1 VEVTHVA
8 GESAYTGQVQPG
20 GPAAVRQLPALTIS
34 KVSVG
39 PMDNNA
45 YLLECKST
53 GALCLVDAAND
64 AATLLDLVGDRPLSR
79 VVTTH
84 QHRDHWQA
92 LEEVV
97 AVTGARTSA
106 GRDDAAGIPT
116 ATDEPLDDGD
126 AVSVGDV
133 TLRVITLV
141 GHTPG
146 SVALRYDDP
155 AGHPHLFTGDSL
167 FPGGVGKTRSPE
179 DFDSL
184 LHDVTTKLFEPMP
197 DDTWFYPG
205 HGNDSTLGAERP
217 SLSEWAARRW

>member
-1 VEVTHVA
+1 MA
-8 GESAYTGQVQPG
+8 DESAYTGEVQLG
-20 GPAAVRQLPALTIS
+20 GPAAVRELPALTIS

-45 YLLECKST
+45 YLLECRST
-53 GALCLVDAAND
+53 GGLVLVDAAND
-64 AATLLDLVGDRPLSR
+64 AATLLDLVGDRPLAR

-97 AVTGARTSA
+97 AVTGARTAA
-106 GRDDAAGIPT
+106 GRDDAAGIPA
-116 ATDEPLDDGD
+116 ATDEPLDDGGT
-126 AVSVGDV
+126 VTVGDV
-133 TLRVITLV
+133 TLQVITLV

-155 AGHPHLFTGDSL
+155 DGHPHLFTGDSL
-167 FPGGVGKTRSPE
+167 FPGGPGKTTSPN

-184 LHDVTTKLFEPMP
+184 MDDLEAKVFGTLP

-217 SLSEWAARRW
+217 AVPEWRERGW

>member
-1 VEVTHVA
+1 MA
-8 GESAYTGQVQPG
+8 DESAYTGEVQPG
-20 GPAAVRQLPALTIS
+20 GAAAVRELPALTIS

-45 YLLECKST
+45 YLLECRST

-64 AATLLDLVGDRPLSR
+64 AATLLDLVGDRPLAR

-97 AVTGARTSA
+97 AVTGARTAA

-126 AVSVGDV
+126 TVTVGDV
-133 TLRVITLV
+133 TLQVITLV

-167 FPGGVGKTRSPE
+167 FPGGPGKTTSPA
-179 DFDSL
+179 DFTSL
-184 LHDVTTKLFEPMP
+184 MDDLEAKVFGTLSN
-197 DDTWFYPG
+197 DTWFYPG

-217 SLSEWAARRW
+217 ALAEWRQRGW

>member
-1 VEVTHVA
+1 MPDAT
-8 GESAYTGQVQPG
+8 AYTGEVHPG
-20 GPAAVRQLPALTIS
+20 GPAAVRELDQLTIS

-45 YLLECKST
+45 FLLECRST
-53 GALCLVDAAND
+53 GTLCLIDAAND
-64 AATLLDLVGDRPLSR
+64 AAVLLDLVGDRPLER

-97 AVTGARTSA
+97 AVTGARTAA
-106 GRDDAAGIPT
+106 GRDDAGGIPV
-116 ATDEPLDDGD
+116 ATDEPLDDGGT
-126 AVSVGDV
+126 VTVGEV
-133 TLRVITLV
+133 TLHVITLV

-155 AGHPHLFTGDSL
+155 AGNPHLFTGDSL
-167 FPGGVGKTRSPE
+167 FPGGVGRTTRPE

-184 LHDVTTKLFEPMP
+184 LHDVTRKLFEPMP

-217 SLSEWAARRW
+217 SLPEWAARRW

>member
-1 VEVTHVA
+1 MND
-8 GESAYTGQVQPG
+8 GSYTGDVHAG
-20 GPAAVRQLPALTIS
+20 GPAAVRELDHLTIS

-45 YLLECKST
+45 YLLECRAT

-64 AATLLDLVGDRPLSR
+64 APVLLDLVGDRPLTR

-97 AVTGARTSA
+97 AVTGARTGA
-106 GRDDAAGIPT
+106 GRDDVTGIPVR
-116 ATDEPLDDGD
+116 TDEPLDDG
-126 AVSVGDV
+126 AEVTVGDV
-133 TLRVITLV
+133 TLQVITLA

-167 FPGGVGKTRSPE
+167 FPGGVGRTTRPE

-184 LHDVTTKLFEPMP
+184 LRDVTTKLFEPMP

-205 HGNDSTLGAERP
+205 HGADSTLGAERGALP
-217 SLSEWAARRW
+217 EWAARKW

>member
-1 VEVTHVA
+1 LA
-8 GESAYTGQVQPG
+8 DESAYTGEVRPG
-20 GPAAVRQLPALTIS
+20 GPTAVRELPGLTIS

-45 YLLECKST
+45 YLLECRST

-64 AATLLDLVGDRPLSR
+64 AATLLDLVGDRPLAR

-97 AVTGARTSA
+97 AVTGARTAA
-106 GRDDAAGIPT
+106 GREDAAGIPT

-126 AVSVGDV
+126 TVTVGDIS
-133 TLRVITLV
+133 LRVITLV

-146 SVALRYDDP
+146 SVALLYDDTG
-155 AGHPHLFTGDSL
+155 GHAHLFTGDSL

-184 LHDVTTKLFEPMP
+184 LHDVTTKLFDPLP

-217 SLSEWAARRW
+217 SLAEWAARRW

>member
-1 VEVTHVA
+1 MGMMAMPE
-8 GESAYTGQVQPG
+8 GAYTGEVQLG
-20 GPAAVRQLPALTIS
+20 GPAAVRELPALTIS

-45 YLLECKST
+45 YLLECRST

-64 AATLLDLVGDRPLSR
+64 GATLLDLVGDRPLAR

-97 AVTGARTSA
+97 AVTGARTAA

-116 ATDEPLDDGD
+116 ATDEPLDDG
-126 AVSVGDV
+126 ATVTVGDV
-133 TLRVITLV
+133 TLQVITLV

-155 AGHPHLFTGDSL
+155 GGHPHLFTGDSL
-167 FPGGVGKTRSPE
+167 FPGGPGKTSSPT
-179 DFDSL
+179 DFSSL
-184 LHDVTTKLFEPMP
+184 MDDLEAKVFGTLP
-197 DDTWFYPG
+197 DETWFYPG

-217 SLSEWAARRW
+217 ALTEWRERGW

>member
-1 VEVTHVA
+1 M
-8 GESAYTGQVQPG
+8 AYTGDVSTGAQ
-20 GPAAVRQLPALTIS
+20 ADVRELDALTIT

-45 YLLECKST
+45 YLLECRST

-64 AATLLDLVGDRPLSR
+64 AAVLLDLVGDRPLAQ

-97 AVTGARTSA
+97 AVTRARTAA
-106 GRDDAAGIPT
+106 GRADATGIPGD
-116 ATDEPLDDGD
+116 TDEPLDDGD
-126 AVSVGDV
+126 KITVGDV
-133 TLRVITLV
+133 ALTVIMLV

-167 FPGGVGKTRSPE
+167 FPGGVGRTTRPE

-217 SLSEWAARRW
+217 ALPEWAARKW